1 MKIVT
6 AGMAA
11 SVVIIASMF
20 HPLVLHAAAFQHANI
35 KLTVVADS
43 PYNYEIKEVN
53 LSTERLSSETLLKAH
68 SQEHLNVSDNN
79 EHMVIV
85 TEQQTAAT
93 QKPDSCAATFSTEH
107 GQVYRIRTQQAAQNS
122 LAKCAIKTTADGSL
136 AIVVSHA
143 QS

>member
-43 PYNYEIKEVN
+43 PYNYEIKEDSDSISIVSCGN
-53 LSTERLSSETLLKAH
+53 CVINNFKNINIPNDKKRLYKL
-68 SQEHLNVSDNN
+68 
-79 EHMVIV
+79 II
-85 TEQQTAAT
+85 
-93 QKPDSCAATFSTEH
+93 CF
-107 GQVYRIRTQQAAQNS
+107 IRVFPS
-122 LAKCAIKTTADGSL
+122 
-136 AIVVSHA
+136 
-143 QS
+143 